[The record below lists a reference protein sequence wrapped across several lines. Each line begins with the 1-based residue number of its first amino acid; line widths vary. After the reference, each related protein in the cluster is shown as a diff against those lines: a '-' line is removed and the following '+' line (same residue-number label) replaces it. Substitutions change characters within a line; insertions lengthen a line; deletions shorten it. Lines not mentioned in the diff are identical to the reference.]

1 MACAMGVR
9 AAPDVS
15 SHSCEGLA
23 CAMGVRGAIGV
34 PSDELQSETLRQR
47 LELETKDMKAEGVNV
62 LDWDGNDIMNTE
74 ECIRIEVAMD
84 SGAIAHV
91 MRPDCVPAG
100 VKVDETHARNFT
112 AANGGAIKNY
122 GKARVEMMDTLSKNR
137 NECINNVAE
146 VTRNLHSTG
155 QVCDQGFE
163 CLHMKEGCAVI
174 PEGTLSKFLKEADVV
189 TKYPRRNK
197 GLYIAEFMVKAPSA
211 QGDAKEPG
219 FARQGANV

>member
-1 MACAMGVR
+1 MEDGKAVANDVNEAIENGKYYMKNVREKWSPRKTTSLSLSRAWTPPSCATASCGCACNESHGAIEPPPR
-9 AAPDVS
+9 APD
-15 SHSCEGLA
+15 
-23 CAMGVRGAIGV
+23 
-34 PSDELQSETLRQR
+34 
-47 LELETKDMKAEGVNV
+47 ELETKGMKAEGVNV

-137 NECINNVAE
+137 NECINNVA
-146 VTRNLHSTG
+146 
-155 QVCDQGFE
+155 
-163 CLHMKEGCAVI
+163 
-174 PEGTLSKFLKEADVV
+174 
-189 TKYPRRNK
+189 
-197 GLYIAEFMVKAPSA
+197 
-211 QGDAKEPG
+211 
-219 FARQGANV
+219 